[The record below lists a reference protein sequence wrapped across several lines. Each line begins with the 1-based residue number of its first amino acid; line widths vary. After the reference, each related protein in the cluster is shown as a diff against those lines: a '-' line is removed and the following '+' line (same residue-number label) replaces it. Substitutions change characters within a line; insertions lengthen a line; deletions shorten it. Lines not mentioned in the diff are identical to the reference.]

1 MQIFSFSSTGYEG
14 EIVQVECDI
23 QPGLPSFTIVGLPDS
38 AVRESRERVR
48 AALGSLGWSFPQK
61 RILINLSPGDVK
73 KMGSGYDFA
82 VAMAILKTSGQ
93 MRKCFEDERWLFC
106 GELGLTGLLRSSRDD
121 LAALLSAEAE
131 GFQRICIPR
140 ESLKRALSMNITG
153 LPLSGMDNLQE
164 AIQPEPTPVGYS
176 PVPQPDRLLVH
187 CRSASADH
195 IEPGLFSPLLRLKL
209 AVCAAGMHN
218 ILLYGAPGSG
228 KTTAVRYL
236 SRLIPGVP
244 PELSREQMKIHLR
257 SSGTHFNTT
266 EEYFNSFREPHHSS
280 SAQGLLGGGRSLGPG
295 EISLAHGGILL
306 LDEAPEF
313 HRNVLQNLREPME
326 QGRIR
331 VVRAESSS
339 VYPCSAVYAFTMNVC
354 PCGNR
359 GREDALCLCSDRQL
373 HGYWSRLGGAVYDRV
388 ELRHYFSTEPER
400 EHSVAREICAA
411 LDLPEEEDARI
422 SRINLA
428 RKRQQLRN
436 GHGVYNG
443 YSGWVDIQKPE
454 NLSSAGANVFLE
466 MKKSG
471 ALSSRRA
478 LNLLRVSLTLRDL
491 QASHNSGYGGSG
503 DELPGVAPRH
513 IRMARQLLSP
523 QAFSEFL

>member
-1 MQIFSFSSTGYEG
+1 MEIFSFSSTGYEG
-14 EIVQVECDI
+14 KIVQVECDI

-38 AVRESRERVR
+38 AVKESRERVR
-48 AALGSLGWSFPQK
+48 AALGSLGWRFPQK
-61 RILINLSPGDVK
+61 RILINLSPCDVK

-93 MRKCFEDERWLFC
+93 IRKCFENERWLFC

-121 LAALLSAEAE
+121 LAALLSSQAQA
-131 GFQRICIPR
+131 FHRICIPR
-140 ESLKRALSMNITG
+140 ESLERASALNITG
-153 LPLSGMDNLQE
+153 LPLTGMENLE
-164 AIQPEPTPVGYS
+164 DAL
-176 PVPQPDRLLVH
+176 QPDSAPEGYDSDPGAEPRMVQ
-187 CRSASADH
+187 CRAASADH
-195 IEPGLFSPLLRLKL
+195 IEPELFSPLLRLKL

-218 ILLYGAPGSG
+218 LLLYGAPGSG

-236 SRLIPGVP
+236 SRLMPPAPGDLV
-244 PELSREQMKIHLR
+244 REQMKIHLR
-257 SSGTHFNTT
+257 NSDAQFGTT
-266 EEYFNSFREPHHSS
+266 EECGNCFREPHHSS

-339 VYPCSAVYAFTMNVC
+339 MYPCVAVYAFTMNVC

-359 GREDALCLCSDRQL
+359 GRNDALCLCSDRQL
-373 HGYWSRLGGAVYDRV
+373 HGYWSRLGGAVYDRI
-388 ELRHYFSTEPER
+388 ELRHYFSSAGEADFSR
-400 EHSVAREICAA
+400 ADEILDA
-411 LDLPEEEDARI
+411 LALPRDEQQLAARI
-422 SRINLA
+422 RLA
-428 RKRQQLRN
+428 RDRQLERT
-436 GHGVYNG
+436 GKGYFNG
-443 YSGWVDIQKPE
+443 YAGWVDIQKPE
-454 NLSSAGANVFLE
+454 NLSPEGRKVFSE
-466 MKKSG
+466 MKKNG

-478 LNLLRVSLTLRDL
+478 LNLLRISLTLRDL
-491 QASHNSGYGGSG
+491 APESGKPGINSAQYGREVDKSHIS
-503 DELPGVAPRH
+503 
-513 IRMARQLLSP
+513 MAKTLLEP